1 MHREQYDLL
10 ARLEDSHWWFLGRRR
25 ILCALADELLPAGRR
40 SVIVDVG
47 CGAGGNL
54 AALADRHECVG
65 IDASEEA
72 LGHARRR
79 FPQLTFVRADR
90 PQDAADV
97 IGRADLVMLNDVLEH
112 VEHDREFLSGVLELA
127 SSGAHVLIT
136 VPADMNLWGPHDVSH
151 GHFRR
156 YALGELTELW
166 RGLPVEE
173 RLVSYFN
180 ARLYPVV
187 RAIRTLGRWRNRA
200 WGSDDTDL
208 RPTPAPIN
216 AALTRLFAG
225 EARRLTRALRGERAA
240 RYGYGVSL
248 VAVLQVGSARP
259 RAEVAASLPAAEA
272 PRSRP

>member
-72 LGHARRR
+72 LGHARQR
-79 FPQLTFVRADR
+79 FPHLTFVRAER

-97 IGRADLVMLNDVLEH
+97 IARADLVMLNDVLEH

-127 SSGAHVLIT
+127 SPGAQVLIT
-136 VPADMNLWGPHDVSH
+136 VPADMSLWGPHDVSH

-156 YALGELTELW
+156 YTLDELAELW

-216 AALTRLFAG
+216 AALTRVFAG
-225 EARRLTRALRGERAA
+225 EARRLTRALRGQRSA

-248 VAVLQVGSARP
+248 VAVLQVLAPSAAAKAGSP
-259 RAEVAASLPAAEA
+259 LAAA
-272 PRSRP
+272 PVTRSRP

>member
-10 ARLEDSHWWFLGRRR
+10 AKLEDSHWWFQGRRR
-25 ILCALADELLPAGRR
+25 ILCALVDELLPTGRR

-79 FPQLTFVRADR
+79 FPKLTFVRADQ

-97 IGRADLVMLNDVLEH
+97 ISRADLVMLNDVLEH
-112 VEHDREFLSGVLELA
+112 VERDREFLSSVLNLA
-127 SSGAHVLIT
+127 SPGAQVLIT
-136 VPADMNLWGPHDVSH
+136 VPADMKLWGPHDVSH

-156 YALGELTELW
+156 YTLDELRELW
-166 RGLPVEE
+166 RDLPVQE

-187 RAIRTLGRWRNRA
+187 RAIRTLGRWRNRS

-208 RPTPAPIN
+208 RPTWSPIN
-216 AALTRLFAG
+216 AALASLFGG
-225 EARRLTRALRGERAA
+225 EARRLTRALRGERSA

-248 VAVLQVGSARP
+248 VAVLHVLTPGPIAK
-259 RAEVAASLPAAEA
+259 AASPLAAA
-272 PRSRP
+272 QSPGSWP